1 MARARGDLS
10 PQRSSI
16 LSKDIANSLD
26 GWDYDPE
33 RISVRI
39 VTGDDGREKI
49 QMRLE
54 LGLLQMD
61 FEGRPDG
68 KKIAGSSSWLEFYEK
83 QAKKHSAE
91 ENDDEPFVLESEDCQ
106 RLLREGIQYYHRYVS
121 FWHLE
126 RYELCARDTNRN
138 LRLLAFVRKYARDEK
153 DKLQFDQ
160 WRPYITMMHARAVAT
175 PLVAM
180 REFAAALGAI
190 DAAIDGIREFLTE
203 YNQTQNAENCNEL
216 TYLEKWREELAS
228 KNGAAGRPAPF
239 DPVASLQAELD
250 EAVRDERFED
260 AARLRDS
267 IRRQRQTAEKP
278 HSLDE

>member
-1 MARARGDLS
+1 M
-10 PQRSSI
+10 
-16 LSKDIANSLD
+16 SKDISKTLD
-26 GWDYDPE
+26 GWDYDPD

-61 FEGRPDG
+61 FDGRPDG
-68 KKIAGSSSWLEFYEK
+68 KRIAGSASWLEFYER
-83 QAKKHSAE
+83 QQKKHEAEAE
-91 ENDDEPFVLESEDCQ
+91 EDGPFVLESEDCQ

-138 LRLLAFVRKYARDEK
+138 LRLLAFVRKHARDEK
-153 DKLQFDQ
+153 EKLQFDQ

-180 REFAAALGAI
+180 REYAAALGAI
-190 DAAIDGIREFLTE
+190 DAAIEGIREFLAE
-203 YNQTQNAENCNEL
+203 YNQLHNAENCSEL

-228 KNGAAGRPAPF
+228 KSAGPSRPAPF
-239 DPVASLQAELD
+239 DPVARLQAELD
-250 EAVRDERFED
+250 EAVHEERFED
-260 AARLRDS
+260 AARLRDI
-267 IRRQRQTAEKP
+267 IRRQRQIAEKR
-278 HSLDE
+278 HAADD

>member
-1 MARARGDLS
+1 M
-10 PQRSSI
+10 
-16 LSKDIANSLD
+16 SKDISNSLD

-33 RISVRI
+33 KISVRI

-68 KKIAGSSSWLEFYEK
+68 KTIAGSTSWLEFYEK

-126 RYELCARDTNRN
+126 RFELCARDTNRN
-138 LRLLAFVRKYARDEK
+138 LRLLTFVRKYARDDK

-180 REFAAALGAI
+180 REYFAALGAI
-190 DAAIDGIREFLTE
+190 DAAIDGIREFLSE

-216 TYLEKWREELAS
+216 TFLEKWREDLSAKAS
-228 KNGAAGRPAPF
+228 GEDRPMPF

-250 EAVRDERFED
+250 EAVREERFED

-267 IRRQRQTAEKP
+267 IHQQRQMTKKP
-278 HSLDE
+278 FKGGE